1 MPNVDHGAVAKLE
14 NNYNN
19 KYIGAY
25 QTIYSYLID
34 AIIVLQNTGHE
45 DLRVHINH
53 SFLEHPSSNGEYLFI
68 ATSKTS

>member
-1 MPNVDHGAVAKLE
+1 MPDVDHGAVAKLE

-19 KYIGAY
+19 EYIGAY

-53 SFLEHPSSNGEYLFI
+53 SFPSSKGEYLFI